1 VWLFTTVLSVPWT
14 TNPAEQALK
23 SPKLHQKVSGYW
35 HTLVTLA
42 RFCTVRSYL
51 TSAVNHGLTAI
62 EHALTG
68 NPWMPP
74 IATTA

>member
-1 VWLFTTVLSVPWT
+1 M
-14 TNPAEQALK
+14 
-23 SPKLHQKVSGYW
+23 
-35 HTLVTLA
+35 VTLA